1 MINQAIQKLQ
11 ELKLNGFIQA
21 LKEQQESTKYQELS
35 FEDRFSFL
43 VDKEYNRRQ
52 NMRLQRRL
60 YEAKLKQA
68 GTVEN
73 IDFVTNRK
81 LDKKT
86 FLELAG
92 CTWIDNKHNLFIT
105 GPTGIGK
112 SFLACALADKACRL
126 GLKAHYIKAAELITQ
141 LLIGR
146 ADGSY
151 PRLAQKLARTNL
163 LIIDEWLLDPMPQNH
178 AREILDLL
186 DDRFRKASTIF
197 ISQLPASDW
206 HQNIQDPT
214 LADAILDRIIHD
226 AFRVELAGE
235 SMRKLTTKVQH

>member
-21 LKEQQESTKYQELS
+21 LREQQESTKYQDLS
-35 FEDRFSFL
+35 FEERFGFL

-52 NMRLQRRL
+52 NVRLQRRL

-68 GTVEN
+68 STVEN
-73 IDFVTNRK
+73 IDFLTHRK
-81 LDKKT
+81 LDKKI

-92 CTWIDNKHNLFIT
+92 CTWINNKHNLFIT

-126 GLKAHYIKAAELITQ
+126 GLKAHYIKAAELVTQ
-141 LLIGR
+141 LLIAK

-151 PRLAQKLARTNL
+151 PRLAQKLAKTNL
-163 LIIDEWLLDPMPQNH
+163 LIIDEWLLDPLPQSH

-197 ISQLPASDW
+197 VSQFSVSDW
-206 HQNIQDPT
+206 HKNIQDPT

-226 AFRVELAGE
+226 AFRLELSGE
-235 SMRKLTTKVQH
+235 SMRKLTANINN